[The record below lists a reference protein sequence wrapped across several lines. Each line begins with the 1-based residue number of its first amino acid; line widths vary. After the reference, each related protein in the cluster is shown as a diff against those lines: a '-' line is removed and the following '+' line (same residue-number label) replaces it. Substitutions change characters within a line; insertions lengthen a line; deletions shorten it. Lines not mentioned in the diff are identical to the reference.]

1 MIAHRRSEPGDGGAA
16 EAREG
21 RVRVTTSVR
30 CGRDLARENSSY
42 NIYHRVTGEFRAQLR
57 LETSV

>member
-1 MIAHRRSEPGDGGAA
+1 MIAYGRSEPGDGGAA

-21 RVRVTTSVR
+21 RVCITTSVR
-30 CGRDLARENSSY
+30 SGRDLARDSSSY